1 MNLEIKAVFNEDE
14 ADDAALFLSG
24 KWSQIIVNDTLQLIR
39 NQLKYRE
46 LSEETTKALEEVR
59 ECIIDN
65 CLRYG
70 VPLA

>member
-1 MNLEIKAVFNEDE
+1 MNLEIKAVFSEEE

-24 KWSQIIVNDTLQLIR
+24 KWSQIIVNDALQLIR
-39 NQLKYRE
+39 NQLKRRE

-59 ECIIDN
+59 ERIIDN
-65 CLRYG
+65 CLHYG

>member
-1 MNLEIKAVFNEDE
+1 MNLEIKAVFNEE
-14 ADDAALFLSG
+14 EVDDAALFLSG
-24 KWSQIIVNDTLQLIR
+24 KWSPVIVNDTRQLIR
-39 NQLKYRE
+39 KQLKYRE

>member
-1 MNLEIKAVFNEDE
+1 MNLEIKAVFNEE
-14 ADDAALFLSG
+14 EVDDAALFLSG
-24 KWSQIIVNDTLQLIR
+24 KWSQVIVNDTLQLIR

>member
-1 MNLEIKAVFNEDE
+1 MNLEIKAVFNEE
-14 ADDAALFLSG
+14 EVDDAALFLSG

-65 CLRYG
+65 CMRYG
-70 VPLA
+70 IQLN